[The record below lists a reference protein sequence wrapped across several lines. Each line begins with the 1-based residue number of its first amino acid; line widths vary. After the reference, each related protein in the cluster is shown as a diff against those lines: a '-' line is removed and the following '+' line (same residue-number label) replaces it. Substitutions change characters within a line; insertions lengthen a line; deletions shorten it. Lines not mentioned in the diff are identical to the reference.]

1 MTKFYVTRSGR
12 CTRRKHAATIIQQFE
27 SMKVS
32 LTPPL
37 PEPFMIA
44 AKRHGGS
51 GPQGSGVRG

>member
-12 CTRRKHAATIIQQFE
+12 CTINQRAATIIQQFE
-27 SMKVS
+27 DMGVS